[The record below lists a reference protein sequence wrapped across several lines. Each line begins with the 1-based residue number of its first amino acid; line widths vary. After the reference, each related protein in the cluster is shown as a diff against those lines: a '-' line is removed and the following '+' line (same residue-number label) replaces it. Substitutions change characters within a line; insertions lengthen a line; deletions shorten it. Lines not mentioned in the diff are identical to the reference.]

1 MKFSKQEKLIIAGAV
16 ATSVVLG
23 IVVFISIRNKKKK
36 LTKLNPYQ
44 KKLKEV
50 ADADSKKWQGKK
62 ETDPEVSDF
71 LIGYWKLLGN
81 TFTPAQMQSPSFQDK
96 WYWSSAYVSHLLN
109 SAGFNFKPR
118 SYHSTYTVD
127 AKENRTQG
135 TKNAF
140 WAFRPTE
147 NKKVEVG
154 DVLVKNRGGNNYT
167 YDTIQRSVP
176 AHGDVVVDFLEKDG
190 KRYAVTQGGN
200 VGNSVTKT
208 NYELTPNDLVVNPTK
223 FIAHLKYEK

>member
-23 IVVFISIRNKKKK
+23 LVVFISIRNKKKS
-36 LTKLNPYQ
+36 LTKLNPTQ
-44 KKLKEV
+44 KKLRDIAESDVKLW
-50 ADADSKKWQGKK
+50 AGKK
-62 ETDPEVSDF
+62 ETDPSVSDL

-81 TFTPAQMQSPSFQDK
+81 TFTRAQMQSASFQDK

-135 TKNAF
+135 NKNAF
-140 WAFRPTE
+140 WAYRPTE
-147 NKKVEVG
+147 KKKVEIG
-154 DVLVKNRGGNNYT
+154 DVLVKNRGGGNYT

-176 AHGDVVVDFLEKDG
+176 AHGDVVIDFIESGG
-190 KRYAVTQGGN
+190 KKYAVTQGGN
-200 VGNSVTKT
+200 VGNTVAKT
-208 NYELTPNDLVVNPTK
+208 NYEITNDNLFAYPEK